1 LHLINYNRATIIQVS
16 ANMKYLSVML
26 LLLSSSVFAEQRIVS
41 AGGTLTEIIFAL
53 GQQQELVGVDQSS
66 MYPKAATELP
76 QVGYYRDLA
85 AEGVL
90 SLRPTA
96 LFALEGTGRPEVLKQ
111 ISSTGVTL
119 KTYPKPD
126 SISELN
132 SLITN
137 LGNELGAQEQA
148 RALNQKIQNSLP
160 EKSSLTGKKAL
171 FLLSANDRGLVAAG
185 TDTVPQMLFEYTG
198 IKNLAQTHSGFKPLN
213 REILA
218 VEQPDFIIA
227 PAHVVYSLGGK
238 DAFCKL
244 PALSLLKA
252 AQNCKLL
259 VMDSLLSLG
268 LTPRIAIAIEQ
279 VSEYRNKL

>member
-1 LHLINYNRATIIQVS
+1 
-16 ANMKYLSVML
+16 MKYLSVVL
-26 LLLSSSVFAEQRIVS
+26 LLLSYSVLAEQRIVS

-66 MYPKAATELP
+66 VYPKAATELP

-90 SLRPTA
+90 SLRPTT
-96 LFALEGTGRPEVLKQ
+96 LFALEGTGRAEVLKQ
-111 ISSTGVTL
+111 ITTTGVIV
-119 KTYPKPD
+119 KSYPKPD
-126 SISELN
+126 SIKALTR
-132 SLITN
+132 LITN

-160 EKSSLTGKKAL
+160 EKSSITGKKAL

-185 TDTVPQMLFEYTG
+185 TDTVPHMLFDYTG
-198 IKNLAQTHSGFKPLN
+198 IKNLAQAHSGFKPLN
-213 REILA
+213 SELLA
-218 VEQPDFIIA
+218 VAQPDFIVA

-252 AQNCKLL
+252 AQSCKLL

-268 LTPRIAIAIEQ
+268 LTPRIAIAIKQ
-279 VSEYRNKL
+279 VNDYRNKL